1 MFKSYLPQI
10 LKKLD
15 LLTALGEGAGKEL
28 QGIIKAELDNGTGTG
43 KVYDNNDRLHRSS
56 SPGKPPKSDTG
67 ELSRSV
73 TAKKTGKGQSELRV
87 KSPYAGALEYGTS
100 KMKARPFVA
109 PAVTELKK
117 RVDKKL
123 KDDWR

>member
-15 LLTALGEGAGKEL
+15 VLTGIGEGAGKEL
-28 QGIIKAELDNGTGTG
+28 EDIIKAELDNGTGTG
-43 KVYDNNDRLHRSS
+43 KVYDNNDRLHRAS

-67 ELSRSV
+67 DLSRSV
-73 TAKKTGKGQSELRV
+73 SSKKTGTGQSELRV

-100 KMKARPFVA
+100 KMKARPFIA

-117 RVDKKL
+117 RVGKKL